1 MKKTITISFNIVI
14 FIMALT
20 ATGIGNESSG
30 YMGSDSCTDCHTDI
44 YDSWKASRHAS
55 IFTPSDSSPECMECH
70 ITGINNP
77 DRPSGENFV
86 GCEACHG
93 PGQEHI
99 ADGGNPDKVVS
110 SSSADICG
118 RCHSNS
124 QYGDN
129 SKWIKVYRPGMRLS
143 EIDGFNPVPV
153 APDKIPPAVN
163 NMHPAMT
170 YNMWL
175 ASGHS
180 RKPDRDIK
188 VGTMD
193 WEDPVACVACH
204 DPHYSNNLYQL
215 RMKRNEICVSCHLQG
230 EVLKGRGAKGI
241 EETRN
246 LHTPTP
252 CFACHMTEGNH
263 LMKVIRPDSPDL
275 AEDRFDSC
283 TVCHKVGSR
292 QERADQMN
300 DWEAWYME
308 SMGPLQEDLKAVEIL
323 LEKNPGL
330 MNDELK
336 VKMEDIKSNL
346 SIIIEDGSKG
356 VHNLDYALEI
366 MALAKRHLKKIKKAI
381 Q

>member
-1 MKKTITISFNIVI
+1 MKKYFTISFCITILV
-14 FIMALT
+14 MTVT
-20 ATGIGNESSG
+20 ATCIGNDSSG
-30 YMGSDSCTDCHTDI
+30 YMGSDSCKDCHTDA

-55 IFTPSDSSPECMECH
+55 IFTASDTSPECMECH
-70 ITGINNP
+70 VTGINDFTP
-77 DRPSGENFV
+77 PEEYSV

-93 PGQEHI
+93 PGKEHI
-99 ADGGNPDKVVS
+99 AGDGNPDKIVS
-110 SSSADICG
+110 SNSADICG
-118 RCHSNS
+118 RCHSNKQS
-124 QYGDN
+124 GEN
-129 SKWIKVYRPGMRLS
+129 SKWIKRYRPGMRLS
-143 EIDGFNPVPV
+143 EVEGLDLISVDSE
-153 APDKIPPAVN
+153 KLPPAIN

-170 YNMWL
+170 YNMWF

-180 RKPDRDIK
+180 KKPDRNIK
-188 VGTMD
+188 VGAMD
-193 WEDPVACVACH
+193 WEDPVSCVACH
-204 DPHYSNNLYQL
+204 NPHHSNNLYQL
-215 RMKRNEICVSCHLQG
+215 RMKRDKLCISCHLQD

-263 LMKVIRPDSPDL
+263 LMKVLRPDSPDL
-275 AEDRFDSC
+275 AESRFDSC

-300 DWEAWYME
+300 DWEAWYRE
-308 SMGPLQEDLKAVEIL
+308 SMEPLQEDLKAIEIVLKGNPDL
-323 LEKNPGL
+323 L
-330 MNDELK
+330 NDELK

-346 SIIIEDGSKG
+346 SIIIKDGSKG

-366 MALAKRHLKKIKKAI
+366 MALAKRHLKQINKAI